1 MLAFFTSQAIYSR
14 HNNGISKCK
23 AMKWSWIEIAII
35 LKRKK
40 IMDNG
45 SSLSERA
52 LNSDCRCFQDF
63 WSAETT
69 FYTFL
74 MGGRLFLEKFQAFFF
89 VLFCF
94 FRTHPGVR
102 DAYSDKSGCP
112 GKTFE
117 RISTADTENNWS
129 RSSRIGLFPLFE
141 GFDILAV
148 FILKTKLL
156 SLFVHRQ
163 HTKDMHLLVI
173 LPDVFGNQVL
183 KMQTTVDQMSGNHH

>member
-1 MLAFFTSQAIYSR
+1 M
-14 HNNGISKCK
+14 
-23 AMKWSWIEIAII
+23 
-35 LKRKK
+35 
-40 IMDNG
+40 
-45 SSLSERA
+45 
-52 LNSDCRCFQDF
+52 
-63 WSAETT
+63 
-69 FYTFL
+69 
-74 MGGRLFLEKFQAFFF
+74 
-89 VLFCF
+89 
-94 FRTHPGVR
+94 R